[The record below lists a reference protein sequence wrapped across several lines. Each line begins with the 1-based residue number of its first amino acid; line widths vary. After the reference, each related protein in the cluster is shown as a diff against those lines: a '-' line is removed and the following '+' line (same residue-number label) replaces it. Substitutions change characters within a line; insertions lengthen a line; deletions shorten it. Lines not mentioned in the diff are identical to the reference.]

1 MSNPV
6 CFYCSNPR
14 YRNQNRCLILFIF
27 ASSSIFGIIV
37 RKNNSKNEEKRLFLH
52 GFRTQKEQFKKWGEK
67 IRLLHPDQL
76 SRKVD
81 SMRWCALASAFGP
94 WEVQTQAIQ
103 WDVLPLG
110 A

>member
-1 MSNPV
+1 
-6 CFYCSNPR
+6 
-14 YRNQNRCLILFIF
+14 
-27 ASSSIFGIIV
+27 
-37 RKNNSKNEEKRLFLH
+37 LH

-67 IRLLHPDQL
+67 IRLLHADQL